1 MKETAISIILFILS
15 LLIGAGCM
23 FVVYNDYGQTPLS
36 FLYLIGMI
44 ASFPLHSLWHELGHI
59 VFGAIAKIKAV
70 PEIKGS
76 KKVFGW
82 SSCKIIPKTHKN
94 LKGRIIFTALGGLA
108 FNFLLIV
115 LGVVSLFVKAVPSA
129 ISICVLPA
137 SFYLFAFNAIP
148 FLLEDGKTDGLVINE
163 LAKNDDN
170 AKVTIAV
177 LTVQAQILSGK
188 SIEEVDEKLLFDLP
202 VIQEDDAAFISL
214 TELRYEYFKAKG
226 NEEQAQKYKQRLDGL
241 MQYLP

>member
-1 MKETAISIILFILS
+1 MPDLNKK
-15 LLIGAGCM
+15 
-23 FVVYNDYGQTPLS
+23 V
-36 FLYLIGMI
+36 
-44 ASFPLHSLWHELGHI
+44 
-59 VFGAIAKIKAV
+59 VFGSA
-70 PEIKGS
+70 
-76 KKVFGW
+76 
-82 SSCKIIPKTHKN
+82 SCTVVPKTDKG
-94 LKGRIIFTALGGLA
+94 LKGRIIFTASGGL
-108 FNFLLIV
+108 FVNLLFIA
-115 LGVVSLFVKAVPSA
+115 LGVVALFVPAVPVA

-137 SFYLFAFNAIP
+137 SFYLFALNVAPIQ
-148 FLLEDGKTDGLVINE
+148 LDGGKTDGLVIYE